1 MRHEPVQ
8 HENANRAERNPQFGI
23 PRRMHVKH
31 MIKMPQPG
39 DKLAGLAEQFPA
51 AVVRAGLLHD
61 QFGSQQLLQNLV
73 EPA

>member
-1 MRHEPVQ
+1 MRHENAKRADLSRSFAVQ
-8 HENANRAERNPQFGI
+8 
-23 PRRMHVKH
+23 RRMYVKD

-39 DKLAGLAEQFPA
+39 NKVAGLAEQFPA

-61 QFGSQQLLQNLV
+61 QFSRQQLLQNLV